1 LSKLFVDEIQPKTT
15 GGIITF
21 NPNRPA
27 WSCYLSNAQNGQNF
41 TATAIPMP
49 VDTKEFDIG
58 NNLSVSTTNGGV
70 FTAPVSGI
78 YQFNILASFS
88 SAANGNYISVKMYV
102 DGSPILG
109 NTSLSYR
116 YLEDPQGAEFYTGT
130 LSSII
135 QITSGQTLT
144 PFIRSNNDTS
154 VDIRYG
160 CRFNGFLVG

>member
-1 LSKLFVDEIQPKTT
+1 MSKLFVDEIQPKTT

-27 WSCYLSNAQNGQNF
+27 WSCYLENAQDGQNF
-41 TATAIPMP
+41 TTARALPFN
-49 VDTKEFDIG
+49 TKEFDIG
-58 NNLSVSTTNGGV
+58 NNLSVDTTNGGV

-78 YQFNILASFS
+78 YQFNILAAFNSTTT
-88 SAANGNYISVKMYV
+88 AGYISIKMYV
-102 DGSPILG
+102 DNAPVHG

-116 YLEDPQGAEFYTGT
+116 YLEDPQGGEYTSGT

-144 PFIRSNNDTS
+144 PYIRSNVDTS
-154 VDIRYG
+154 VNIRKG